1 MNARSVNSLLVSC
14 SRIPRLTATSPH
26 PFRGQNALI
35 TPKLQRKQRPLPE
48 SYPLHNTHETN
59 DSGLPPPPPHNAEHP
74 KQNKTP
80 PNPARNQGRH
90 RGGSARCGISTNS
103 LRARRISK
111 KKKERDDGQDLAPGT
126 ARRRPLGRAGG
137 GGGAEAAEQRELEDA
152 RGQHGRGGSA
162 ARRKAVELR
171 RGEVKGKGK
180 GRGECLE
187 REETR

>member
-59 DSGLPPPPPHNAEHP
+59 DSGLPTTQKHP

-111 KKKERDDGQDLAPGT
+111 KKKKSETTGRISH
-126 ARRRPLGRAGG
+126 LGRHGG
-137 GGGAEAAEQRELEDA
+137 GRSAARAAEAAPRRRSSESLRT
-152 RGQHGRGGSA
+152 RGVSMAAGAPQRGG
-162 ARRKAVELR
+162 RRWS
-171 RGEVKGKGK
+171 
-180 GRGECLE
+180 
-187 REETR
+187 

>member
-59 DSGLPPPPPHNAEHP
+59 DSGLPPPPPHAEHP

-111 KKKERDDGQDLAPGT
+111 KKKKR
-126 ARRRPLGRAGG
+126 ARRRAGSRTWDGTAEAARPRGRRRRRR
-137 GGGAEAAEQRELEDA
+137 GGGAA
-152 RGQHGRGGSA
+152 RA
-162 ARRKAVELR
+162 
-171 RGEVKGKGK
+171 
-180 GRGECLE
+180 
-187 REETR
+187 